1 MVSIFISSNATDTD
15 VTVKLI
21 DVYPRSESWPDG
33 FHMNLAD
40 TILRGRL
47 RNGFEREEM
56 MEPNHVYRFEIALT
70 PVANR
75 FVAGHRIRLD
85 VASSNFPRF
94 DVNPGTGE
102 ELGRHTFTRRTH
114 NTLWAG
120 SAYAS
125 HITLPVASTA
135 PTC

>member
-1 MVSIFISSNATDTD
+1 
-15 VTVKLI
+15 
-21 DVYPRSESWPDG
+21 
-33 FHMNLAD
+33 MNLAD
-40 TILRGRL
+40 TILRGRF

-56 MEPNHVYRFEIALT
+56 MESNHVYRFEIALL

-102 ELGRHTFTRRTH
+102 KLGRHMFTRRTH
-114 NTLWAG
+114 NTLWTG

-125 HITLPVASTA
+125 HITLPVASRT